1 VAKAQ
6 AKIDADEHGTTLK
19 RQDSLDR
26 DARPEA
32 EVVEGVVEGVA
43 EEDRRDSRSV
53 TPKGI
58 EPMEE
63 EGQ

>member
-1 VAKAQ
+1 VAEAQ

-19 RQDSLDR
+19 RQDSLDT

-32 EVVEGVVEGVA
+32 EVVKGVA
-43 EEDRRDSRSV
+43 EDDERDSRSV

-63 EGQ
+63 EG

>member
-1 VAKAQ
+1 
-6 AKIDADEHGTTLK
+6 LK
-19 RQDSLDR
+19 RQDSLDK

-32 EVVEGVVEGVA
+32 EVVKGVA
-43 EEDRRDSRSV
+43 EEEERDSRSV

-63 EGQ
+63 EG